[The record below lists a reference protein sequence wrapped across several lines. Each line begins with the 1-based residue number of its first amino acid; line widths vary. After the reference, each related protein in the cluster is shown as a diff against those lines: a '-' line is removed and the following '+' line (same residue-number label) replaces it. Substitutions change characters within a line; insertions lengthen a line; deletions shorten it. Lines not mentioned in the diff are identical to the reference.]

1 MDLDSYSSWKEE
13 TDAYV
18 ETGNTAKKPEIML
31 DQNADEIA
39 IRIRVWNSYITCNLQ
54 VKML

>member
-1 MDLDSYSSWKEE
+1 MSKRATPL
-13 TDAYV
+13 
-18 ETGNTAKKPEIML
+18 KKPEIML